1 MEIGIVGLPNVGKTT
16 IFNILTKSKAVVANY
31 PFSTIEPNIGIV
43 PVPDERLVFLHSI
56 YKPKKDAPT
65 FATIK
70 FYDIAGLVKGA
81 SKGEGLGNQFLSH
94 IKQVDAIAHIVRV
107 FKDENVTHATKD
119 INPLFDIEVINTEL
133 ILSDIEVLNKS
144 FGKIEKL
151 AKQKD
156 KNSEKKFLIL
166 QKIKNTLERGDLINK
181 LPLSVEEFE
190 EIKDFNF
197 LTVKP
202 VLYVFNVADGEV
214 LEFEN
219 KNKNL
224 IEYVRNLNSEYVTI
238 SAKIEADLMDLS
250 CDEKKQYIIELGI
263 RCSGFDDFI
272 KKSHELLDLITFFT
286 VNENECRAW
295 SVPRGTTAVK
305 AAGKIHSDME
315 RGFIRAEVMAFD
327 DFRKYGSES
336 AIREAGKLRLEG
348 KDYIIQDGDII
359 YIKFN
364 V

>member
-16 IFNILTKSKAVVANY
+16 IFNVLTKSKAVVANY
-31 PFSTIEPNIGIV
+31 PFSTIEPNIGIA
-43 PVPDERLVFLHSI
+43 PVHDERLVFLHSI
-56 YKPKKDAPT
+56 YKPKKDTPT
-65 FATIK
+65 FTTIK
-70 FYDIAGLVKGA
+70 FFDIAGLVKGA

-94 IKQVDAIAHIVRV
+94 IKRVDAIAHIIRA
-107 FKDENVTHATKD
+107 FKDENVTHETKD

-133 ILSDIEVLNKS
+133 ILSDIEVLNKN
-144 FGKIEKL
+144 FEKIEKL

-156 KNSEKKFLIL
+156 KNSVKKFLIL
-166 QKIKNTLERGDLINK
+166 QKIKDALEHGNLINK

-190 EIKDFNF
+190 EIKEFNF
-197 LTVKP
+197 LTAKP
-202 VLYVFNVADGEV
+202 ALYIFNVSENEV

-250 CDEKKQYIIELGI
+250 YDEKKQYTIELGI

-272 KKSHELLDLITFFT
+272 KKSYKLLDLITFFT
-286 VNENECRAW
+286 VNKNECRAW
-295 SVPRGTTAVK
+295 SVPRGTTVIK

-315 RGFIRAEVMAFD
+315 RGFIKAEVMSFD
-327 DFRKYGSES
+327 DFRKYGSEGT
-336 AIREAGKLRLEG
+336 IRAAGKLRLEG

-359 YIKFN
+359 NIKFN